1 MPYADTLIEGRI
13 WCGLR
18 EGWAE
23 ALAIHGA
30 HIVAVGDRR
39 AVRALAGPGT
49 RRIDLDGRVA
59 IPAFNDAHQHLLP
72 LGLGMKHV
80 NLRPERV
87 RTLDALLAAVRDG
100 AQATPKGQ
108 WVLARGYD
116 HNELDV
122 RRHPTV
128 EELTAAAPDHPVL
141 VRRTCGHMAVANHA
155 ALASAEVGHNT
166 PDPEGGVIERRA
178 GRLTG
183 LFQER
188 AMRLLYSHVP
198 EPSDAELV
206 DAIERAGR
214 HMNAL
219 GFTAVMDAN
228 VGMAAGMREVAAYRT
243 ALAEKRLPVRTWICL
258 AGNPEGIADPAWA
271 AGIRPEHGL
280 GHGDDMLRF
289 GAMKVFAD
297 GSAGGLTAAM
307 HDPYVTGDGGTGVFC
322 FPEATMH
329 ALLAK
334 YHAQGWQLAIHA
346 IGDAAIEQVL
356 SGMEAADSAAM
367 PVAGRRHRIEHCG
380 FLSPSQL
387 ARMAARGIEPVPQP
401 VFMYEFG
408 DLYVTNVGEARA
420 AAAYPM
426 RRWLDAG
433 QHPAASS
440 DAPVSSTDPFQNLF
454 TMVTRQTNKGTV
466 VGPDQ
471 AISLEEAV
479 HCLTWCGAYTQFAEH
494 RRGALRPGM
503 LADVAVLSQDIF
515 AQGPGT
521 LRDTQAE
528 LVLRGGA
535 AVFDRGGAFA

>member
-1 MPYADTLIEGRI
+1 MYADTLIEGRI

-23 ALAIHGA
+23 AVAIHGNR
-30 HIVAVGDRR
+30 IVAAGARA

-49 RRIDLDGRVA
+49 RRVDLGGRVA

-80 NLRPERV
+80 NLRPEQV
-87 RTLDALLAAVRDG
+87 TTLDELLSRIQAAAR
-100 AQATPKGQ
+100 AAPKGA

-116 HNELDV
+116 HFELDV
-122 RRHPTV
+122 KRHPTA
-128 EELTAAAPDHPVL
+128 EELTAAAPDNPVL
-141 VRRTCGHMAVANHA
+141 VRRTCGHMAVANAA
-155 ALASAEVGHNT
+155 ALAVAEVGHNT

-188 AMRLLYSHVP
+188 AMRLLYDHVP
-198 EPSDAELV
+198 EPGDAELV
-206 DAIERAGR
+206 DAIEQAGR

-219 GFTAVMDAN
+219 GCAAVMDAN
-228 VGMAAGMREVAAYRT
+228 VGMAAGMREATAYRT
-243 ALAEKRLPVRTWICL
+243 ALATGRLPVRTWICL
-258 AGNPEGIADPAWA
+258 AGNPEGIADAAWA
-271 AGIRPEHGL
+271 AGIRPND
-280 GHGDDMLRF
+280 GDDMLRF

-307 HDPYVTGDGGTGVFC
+307 HDPYLQGGTGVFC
-322 FPEATMH
+322 FPDETMH
-329 ALLAK
+329 ALLRR
-334 YHAQGWQLAIHA
+334 YHEQGWQLAIHA

-356 SGMEAADSAAM
+356 SGMEAADTAAH

-380 FLSPSQL
+380 FLTPNQM

-408 DLYVTNVGEARA
+408 DLYISNVGEARA

-426 RRWLDAG
+426 RSWLDAG

-440 DAPVSSTDPFQNLF
+440 DAPVSSTDPFQNLY
-454 TMVTRQTNKGTV
+454 TMVTRRTNKGTV
-466 VGPDQ
+466 IGPDE
-471 AISLEEAV
+471 AISLEQAL

-494 RRGALRPGM
+494 HRGTIRPGAL
-503 LADVAVLSQDIF
+503 ADIAVLSRDIF
-515 AQGPGT
+515 ADGPDH
-521 LRDTQAE
+521 LRDTQAD
-528 LVLRGGA
+528 LLLLDGRP
-535 AVFDRGGAFA
+535 VFDRHGAFPA

>member
-1 MPYADTLIEGRI
+1 MSYADTLIEGRI
-13 WCGLR
+13 WCGLH

-23 ALAIHGA
+23 ALAMKGNR
-30 HIVAVGDRR
+30 IVAVGARQ
-39 AVRALAGPGT
+39 AVAALAGPGT
-49 RRIDLDGRVA
+49 RRIDLGGRVA

-72 LGLGMKHV
+72 LGLGMLHV
-80 NLRPERV
+80 NVRPEQV
-87 RTLDALLAAVRDG
+87 RTLDALLARIRDAAARAPRG
-100 AQATPKGQ
+100 S

-122 RRHPTV
+122 RRHPTLD
-128 EELTAAAPDHPVL
+128 ELTAAAPDHPVL
-141 VRRTCGHMAVANHA
+141 VRRTCGHMAVANQA
-155 ALASAEVGHNT
+155 ALTLTGVGHNT

-188 AMRLLYSHVP
+188 AMRLLYDHVP
-198 EPSDAELV
+198 EPDDAALV

-214 HMNAL
+214 HMNGL

-228 VGMAAGMREVAAYRT
+228 VGMAGGVREIAAYRT
-243 ALAEKRLPVRTWICL
+243 ALATGRLPVRTWICL
-258 AGNPEGIADPAWA
+258 AGNPEGIAEAAWTM
-271 AGIRPEHGL
+271 GIRPGD
-280 GHGDDMLRF
+280 GDDMLRF

-307 HDPYVTGDGGTGVFC
+307 HDPYEQGGTGVFC

-329 ALLAK
+329 KLLAR

-356 SGMEAADSAAM
+356 SGMEAADTAGQ

-380 FLSPSQL
+380 FLSPGQM

-408 DLYVTNVGEARA
+408 DLYVTNLGAARA

-426 RRWLDAG
+426 RSWLAAG
-433 QHPAASS
+433 QNPAASS
-440 DAPVSSTDPFQNLF
+440 DAPVSSTDPFQNLY
-454 TMVTRQTNKGTV
+454 TMVTRRTNKGTV
-466 VGPDQ
+466 IGAEE
-471 AISLEEAV
+471 AIPLEQAV
-479 HCLTWCGAYTQFAEH
+479 HCLTYCGAYTQFAED
-494 RRGALRPGM
+494 RRGRLRPGM
-503 LADVAVLSQDIF
+503 LADVTVLSRDIF
-515 AQGPGT
+515 ADGPER
-521 LRDTQAE
+521 LRDTQAD
-528 LVLRGGA
+528 LVLLDGA
-535 AVFDRGGAFA
+535 PVFDRNGEMG